1 MSNLDRYGQITL
13 MLNGI
18 IISDKK
24 YEELIIEHESLY
36 RKLQNAEILQNEI
49 KEMKN
54 DIKILKADQYLIK
67 RIRTKT
73 IVDEIKQRLMKV
85 KLIYKNTDSV
95 FKTEQGY
102 DYKQVHKL
110 LDKIIDDFPLQS
122 ISSVEGNENE

>member
-73 IVDEIKQRLMKV
+73 IVDEIKQRLMK
-85 KLIYKNTDSV
+85 
-95 FKTEQGY
+95 
-102 DYKQVHKL
+102 
-110 LDKIIDDFPLQS
+110 
-122 ISSVEGNENE
+122 

>member
-122 ISSVEGNENE
+122 ISNVKGNENE